1 MEPASTMTGEMRE
14 SFWAEDTWTPQDDK
28 LAHFALSAWVSHLA
42 GWPWGLAA
50 GVLIEVIEVVRYRR
64 WVAKGRPEPWP
75 FLTDRPSYKDLAYD
89 FVGVLLGRLV
99 P

>member
-1 MEPASTMTGEMRE
+1 MPE
-14 SFWAEDTWTPQDDK
+14 SFWAQDSWGLKDDQ

-42 GWPWGLAA
+42 GWPAGILA
-50 GVLIEVIEVVRYRR
+50 GVLIEIIELIRYRR
-64 WVAKGRPEPWP
+64 WVARGRPEPWP
-75 FLTDRPSYKDLAYD
+75 FLCDRPSYKDLTYD